1 MDEAGSRV
9 PGLPLASVSSSAD
22 DRDVVRLNDVIC
34 VEGSHCA
41 YYVGKTP
48 QIGVITVLRTQCN
61 RSGEGKR
68 CDLGMERDTWGELG
82 PLRMMG
88 TAEAKTLRRAHARKA
103 WDWRPAGVARS
114 GEHQQVCGWWGR
126 GRRLDTSLHSHQ
138 GAPWDTGSRLALIFL
153 ICKNGSI
160 GIWQGLG
167 RQAEPRSC
175 LPQLGCPQDL

>member
-88 TAEAKTLRRAHARKA
+88 TAEAKTLRRAHARKRQEVGYLTA
-103 WDWRPAGVARS
+103 QPPGSPLGYWIQAS
-114 GEHQQVCGWWGR
+114 
-126 GRRLDTSLHSHQ
+126 LDFPHL
-138 GAPWDTGSRLALIFL
+138 
-153 ICKNGSI
+153 
-160 GIWQGLG
+160 
-167 RQAEPRSC
+167 
-175 LPQLGCPQDL
+175 